1 MLAADKLLL
10 QSNLKRNA
18 TELKEKEFRLHHDN
32 FAAVGTQA
40 AVLAGF
46 AVAALVEL
54 DVPPHTSPIL
64 QFFFFV
70 SVVIS
75 LAANM
80 QCVAS
85 TTCVSVWGSS
95 LALRGPDG
103 SVLKAV
109 ENMFA
114 ERTRIF
120 TLFGVGVIAVH
131 SAAMFASMIL
141 MRVESAVV
149 STCVLGYSLVRL
161 VTYSRKLYA
170 KFHYNED
177 DTVSFDDIF
186 AGIYGGLPQVLS
198 RKLLDHVDPERG
210 EVIHRGR

>member
-32 FAAVGTQA
+32 FSAVGTQA

-54 DVPPHTSPIL
+54 DVPAHTSAFL
-64 QFFFFV
+64 QFCFFV
-70 SVVIS
+70 STIVS
-75 LAANM
+75 LAANL

-109 ENMFA
+109 ESMFQ
-114 ERTRIF
+114 ERRRIF
-120 TLFGVGVIAVH
+120 CLFAVGVVAVH
-131 SAAMFASMIL
+131 SAAMFASMIV
-141 MRVESAVV
+141 MRLEAAVV
-149 STCVLGYSLVRL
+149 STLILAYSLYRL
-161 VTYSRKLYA
+161 IVYSQKLYTR
-170 KFHYNED
+170 FHYDES
-177 DTVSFDDIF
+177 DTVNFDDIF
-186 AGIYGGLPQVLS
+186 SGIYGSMPS
-198 RKLLDHVDPERG
+198 IKKLGKGADKADLEA
-210 EVIHRGR
+210 